1 MIQVEKSGADY
12 SKLSKIQ
19 LLSKLKACE
28 EKVDVFHQLAQ
39 NVTANY
45 TTDTTAQI
53 RTPFSGK
60 SYHHFVYL
68 DLMSYF
74 GIFNKTVKSLKISD
88 FVDHSYKTTFT
99 SENSFEAP
107 AGKKKVKIL

>member
-1 MIQVEKSGADY
+1 MQVESSGIDY
-12 SKLSKIQ
+12 SKLSKAQ

-28 EKVDVFHQLAQ
+28 EKVDTFHQLVQ
-39 NVTANY
+39 NFTAKH
-45 TTDTTAQI
+45 TTDTTTDL
-53 RTPFSGK
+53 RSPLSGK

-74 GIFNKTVKSLKISD
+74 GVFNKQNKSLKISD
-88 FVDHSYKTTFT
+88 FVDLSYKMN
-99 SENSFEAP
+99 SNNENSFEAP